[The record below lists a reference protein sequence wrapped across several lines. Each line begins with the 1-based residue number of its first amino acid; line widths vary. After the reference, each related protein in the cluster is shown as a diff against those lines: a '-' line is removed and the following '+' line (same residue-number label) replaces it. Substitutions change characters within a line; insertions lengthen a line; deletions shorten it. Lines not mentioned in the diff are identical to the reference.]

1 MMLLSMVNLMIMS
14 DSRCDICGEQPPTF
28 LCFCVEAK
36 VCRGCI
42 SAHLLA
48 SPTTLHKPV
57 PLDSLELIQM
67 LRAEIRPAIQAEEAK
82 EEPTA
87 CAPERLLL
95 LAELERLEAFQAKA
109 LLELQSLRQSLEQ
122 QVAAIVEELTQS
134 VKNQTQSLQTLL
146 QERLSALDSSLTSE
160 QSLPDQLLTLSL
172 AVSEVDVG
180 SVVKGCFGLVME
192 RKAVV
197 QRPESTILY
206 KIFGGSNSVGVFE
219 AGSETLEHT
228 LNAPL
233 RFFHNCCSC
242 EGPTGDVY
250 ITGGSLTGRSRNDV
264 MVFSP
269 TTSQAREL
277 KAMQISRRS
286 HASLFAGQI
295 LYVFGGLL
303 DEERISLC
311 ERYVPETDIWQSIA
325 QMQQRRA
332 YLAACEFKDKVYI
345 GGGAELSSCEVY
357 DPTQDNFV
365 LVEAPHFAIQDNC
378 CMMALPDSILLFHGN
393 FRGDVTRL
401 IPSTGKFIREK
412 EMCVG
417 NSWSSC
423 PPVCIRGTIYM
434 LRSDSIFKYQVESG
448 ASEYVL
454 RMAKVAKRRVRLD
467 S

>member
-1 MMLLSMVNLMIMS
+1 MIMS
-14 DSRCDICGEQPPTF
+14 DSRCDLCGEQPPTF
-28 LCFCVEAK
+28 LCFCVEAR

-48 SPTTLHKPV
+48 SPSTLHKPV
-57 PLDSLELIQM
+57 PLDSLDLIEM
-67 LRAEIRPAIQAEEAK
+67 LRAETKPVVEK
-82 EEPTA
+82 EEVIEEPSSS
-87 CAPERLLL
+87 APERLLL
-95 LAELERLEAFQAKA
+95 LGELERLDAFQTKA
-109 LLELQSLRQSLEQ
+109 LSELQTLRQALEQ
-122 QVAAIVEELTQS
+122 QVAVVIEELTQS
-134 VKNQTQSLQTLL
+134 VRSQTQGLQTLL
-146 QERLSALDSSLTSE
+146 QQRLSGLDSSSVSE
-160 QSLPDQLLTLSL
+160 GSLPEQLLTLSL

-192 RKAVV
+192 RKAVA

-219 AGSETLEHT
+219 AASETLEHT

-250 ITGGSLTGRSRNDV
+250 ITGGSLTGRSRNDL

-311 ERYVPETDIWQSIA
+311 ERYLPETDTWQNIA
-325 QMQQRRA
+325 QMQERRA

-345 GGGAELSSCEVY
+345 GGGAERSSCEVY
-357 DPTQDNFV
+357 DPTHDNFV
-365 LVEAPHFAIQDNC
+365 LVEAPHSAIQDNC
-378 CMMALPDSILLFHGN
+378 CMMTLPDSILIFHGN
-393 FRGDVTRL
+393 FRGDVTRFT
-401 IPSTGKFIREK
+401 PVTGKFVREK

-423 PPVCIRGTIYM
+423 PPVCVRGTIYM
-434 LRSDSIFKYQVESG
+434 LRSDSIFKYQVETG